1 MDLPLFFFFLTTACS
16 SQTKVKP
23 RHPPGPVV
31 EMQSLIHGYQEI
43 PKFAISKWEKE
54 KIQGLLSDFWSEQ

>member
-1 MDLPLFFFFLTTACS
+1 MDLPLFFFLTTACS

-23 RHPPGPVV
+23 RHPPPPVV
-31 EMQSLIHGYQEI
+31 EVQSLIHGYQEI

-54 KIQGLLSDFWSEQ
+54 KIQRLLSDFWSEQ

>member
-1 MDLPLFFFFLTTACS
+1 MDELGNYFGGSMNGFATFFFLTTACS

-43 PKFAISKWEKE
+43 PKFAISK
-54 KIQGLLSDFWSEQ
+54 

>member
-1 MDLPLFFFFLTTACS
+1 MDLPLFFFFFLTTACS
-16 SQTKVKP
+16 SQAKVKP

-43 PKFAISKWEKE
+43 PTFAISK
-54 KIQGLLSDFWSEQ
+54 